1 MPRAFE
7 EADGV
12 RLTATAR
19 MELDTIFANEKPCT
33 PEDDMAMAVRCLS
46 QLKRLWRL

>member
-1 MPRAFE
+1 MCIR
-7 EADGV
+7 D
-12 RLTATAR
+12 RTATAR

-46 QLKRLWRL
+46 QLKRLWLSLIHI